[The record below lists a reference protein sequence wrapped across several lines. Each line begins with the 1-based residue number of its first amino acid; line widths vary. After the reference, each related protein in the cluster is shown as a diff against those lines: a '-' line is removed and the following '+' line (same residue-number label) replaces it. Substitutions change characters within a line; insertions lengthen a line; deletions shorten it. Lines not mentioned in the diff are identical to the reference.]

1 MLTDRGPGDHL
12 GTFGDQAWGDSVIA
26 VSIDGIAP
34 ELRDDESLEAMDLAH
49 RPPMV
54 AAARARRR
62 AALDG
67 PVQGVDE
74 RRNATWSAC
83 VHHPFSWWPDD
94 RVMPKRETR
103 PSGADGWWRHPGGLV
118 IRPSTEQAT
127 DCRIRGTDAST
138 PLRR

>member
-83 VHHPFSWWPDD
+83 VHHPFSWWPGH
-94 RVMPKRETR
+94 TR
-103 PSGADGWWRHPGGLV
+103 KAPTPTPPSRAP
-118 IRPSTEQAT
+118 
-127 DCRIRGTDAST
+127 
-138 PLRR
+138 